1 MPILKMYIIT
11 NSKEEFEKFI
21 RSICLDRKFL
31 MFDYSYE
38 EIINNLYKSILN
50 TVPSEDEY
58 RHMNVMIIDKMV
70 EESKNKDEIVN
81 EILNY
86 IFENPIFKDIF
97 NKITQM

>member
-1 MPILKMYIIT
+1 
-11 NSKEEFEKFI
+11 
-21 RSICLDRKFL
+21 

-86 IFENPIFKDIF
+86 IFENNIFKDIF